1 MKCEVEV
8 RNWIWKIRNFL
19 AEKIWNWI
27 YLKLMHLRIKKSGG
41 KEKWSWSLKVK
52 YKIKFLKLKKWWR
65 HLKLM
70 KLWWRN
76 PEVMKVEVD
85 DNWKWRNLKLKFE
98 VKTIVADE
106 ILELKK
112 LKLKKLKD
120 VENQGWQNLKQ
131 KKRWTQ

>member
-1 MKCEVEV
+1 MKCEGEV
-8 RNWIWKIRNFL
+8 WNWNQEIRNLL
-19 AEKIWNWI
+19 AKNVWKWI
-27 YLKLMHLRIKKSGG
+27 LLKQMHLRIKKSGG
-41 KEKWSWSLKVK
+41 KENKVEVWEWS
-52 YKIKFLKLKKWWR
+52 IKLDLKLKKWSR

-76 PEVMKVEVD
+76 LEVIQVEVE
-85 DNWKWRNLKLKFE
+85 DNWKRRNLKLKFE